1 MVASPSFT
9 LTGAANATVGMSVT
23 KKFTADL
30 AKNAVVIDYTMTAT
44 AAGKSFAPWEIT
56 RVFKRG
62 LTFYP
67 TGTGGPTAAGTFMAV
82 PTTSGAGCTW
92 HEAPATGP
100 AEDQKLNADGS
111 GGWLAH
117 ADGDSVIIKKFA
129 DLPSGMAAT
138 GEAEIQIYV
147 SSTQNYIEVEQQGA
161 FKAVDMG
168 MSETWTVTWFVR
180 KLPSGVTATVGSQA
194 LVDFVNS
201 VVQ

>member
-1 MVASPSFT
+1 
-9 LTGAANATVGMSVT
+9 
-23 KKFTADL
+23 
-30 AKNAVVIDYTMTAT
+30 
-44 AAGKSFAPWEIT
+44 
-56 RVFKRG
+56 
-62 LTFYP
+62 
-67 TGTGGPTAAGTFMAV
+67 
-82 PTTSGAGCTW
+82 
-92 HEAPATGP
+92 
-100 AEDQKLNADGS
+100 
-111 GGWLAH
+111 
-117 ADGDSVIIKKFA
+117 VIIKKFA